1 MMVYILIFLLVSVII
16 CLSVIIYYS
25 LNRINRYE
33 LLIEEIYNIIDFMNK
48 RLKILD
54 NSGHFEADDEVG
66 FFFSELKRLYDILNN
81 IFENSEEEEN
91 GDSKINRTF

>member
-33 LLIEEIYNIIDFMNK
+33 LLIEEIYNIINFMNK

-91 GDSKINRTF
+91 GDEAKEEE

>member
-81 IFENSEEEEN
+81 IFENSEEDEN
-91 GDSKINRTF
+91 GDEAKEEE

>member
-91 GDSKINRTF
+91 GDEAKEEE